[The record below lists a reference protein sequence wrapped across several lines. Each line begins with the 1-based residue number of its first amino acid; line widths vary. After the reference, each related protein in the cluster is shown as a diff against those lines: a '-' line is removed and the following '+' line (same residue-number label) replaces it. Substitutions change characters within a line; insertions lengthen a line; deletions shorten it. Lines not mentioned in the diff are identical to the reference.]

1 MKGLQDMTA
10 NEKKWQ
16 AESDAETL
24 ARYQEIISDKNRKA
38 AAVKVAKTR
47 AAELSKR
54 VQAMQLAA
62 GGKISGK
69 KK

>member
-1 MKGLQDMTA
+1 MKGLQTMTTD
-10 NEKKWQ
+10 EKKWQ

-47 AAELSKR
+47 AAELAKR